1 MTEGM
6 TDGEED
12 KEVFGERNVAGNCRD
27 CKNWN
32 LKEMAQ
38 MNKRQALA
46 GYGKCTK
53 RESLL
58 PMAGWSCSDWEL
70 AEARSI
76 EARHQ
81 FFGGVL

>member
-1 MTEGM
+1 MN
-6 TDGEED
+6 TDGD
-12 KEVFGERNVAGNCRD
+12 YGERRAAGNCRD

-32 LKEMAQ
+32 LKDMAQ
-38 MNKRQALA
+38 MNKKQALA

-76 EARHQ
+76 EARRQ
-81 FFGGVL
+81 FFGGYL